1 MKHLKKVLLKSM
13 SNKSLI
19 VSVSLFLLSSC
30 NNVKY
35 NTFFKAA
42 QNDTDTLY
50 VSTSGVLTYLK
61 QSSYWSGDGFVWGWL
76 PYAIHL
82 PNRNLKR
89 IINNSQGSCFFYDN
103 DQIVFIESVETC
115 SPEYKQ
121 KVGSKEFLKYKGY
134 IISKDND
141 NDFMKKRIKPVEDV
155 EEIFNMSERIEAGVA
170 PSELMEIDSI
180 PERKHCLIVK
190 DGIRIIL
197 FNIISN
203 NYDFFISTLTNIY
216 VPKNRDASDVMS
228 FPN

>member
-1 MKHLKKVLLKSM
+1 M
-13 SNKSLI
+13 
-19 VSVSLFLLSSC
+19 
-30 NNVKY
+30 
-35 NTFFKAA
+35 
-42 QNDTDTLY
+42 
-50 VSTSGVLTYLK
+50 
-61 QSSYWSGDGFVWGWL
+61 
-76 PYAIHL
+76 
-82 PNRNLKR
+82 
-89 IINNSQGSCFFYDN
+89 
-103 DQIVFIESVETC
+103 
-115 SPEYKQ
+115 
-121 KVGSKEFLKYKGY
+121 GSKEFLKYKGY

-155 EEIFNMSERIEAGVA
+155 EEIFNMSERIEAGGA